1 MTTPARHQYTLT
13 EFLEVEETSEVRH
26 EFHAGQIYAMAGGTP
41 EHAALCAAIPG
52 LLAQRLQGGPCRV
65 YSSDLRIA
73 TGDGLYTYPDAAI
86 ICGPPTRASESA
98 THVTNPTVV
107 FEVISPSTEAYDRG
121 EKRLHYQAMP
131 SLELYVLVHQSERC
145 IEVWR
150 RHPDTWVHDEHRE
163 GPIPVAGADFTV
175 EELYGLAG
183 L

>member
-1 MTTPARHQYTLT
+1 MTTPARHYTLT
-13 EFLEVEETSEVRH
+13 EFLEVEEASDVRH

-52 LLAQRLQGGPCRV
+52 LLAQRLQGGSCRV

-73 TGDGLYTYPDAAI
+73 AGGGLYTYPDAAI
-86 ICGPPTRASESA
+86 ICGPPMRASESA
-98 THVTNPTVV
+98 THVTNPAVV

-121 EKRLHYQAMP
+121 EKRQHYQAMA
-131 SLELYVLVHQSERC
+131 SLEVYVLVHQAERC

-150 RHPDTWVHDEHRE
+150 RQSDSWVHAEHRD
-163 GPIPVAGADFTV
+163 GTVSVVGADFTV
-175 EELYGLAG
+175 AELYALAG